1 MENAVKALEISSGVF
16 LGLLILG
23 ALVLGY
29 NRVSELRRT
38 QYEVEQDQ
46 QSADFNKSYE
56 AYNTKSVYGSEI
68 FSLANKVVD
77 YNKAYPAE
85 EGYEELILAVTFT
98 KDYGAYFQ
106 KNMEYTATSITAQ
119 YETIAKKIRKDGSNE
134 IKSSKTNVTKKVQ
147 EWSKVS
153 SSTLNSSFVKPSN
166 EYKAITDYKQ
176 LTNVQNDIVR
186 TTFKCIGYDYD
197 TNGKIT
203 KMSFV
208 EN

>member
-1 MENAVKALEISSGVF
+1 MENAVKALEIASGVF

-38 QYEVEQDQ
+38 QYQVEQDQ

-85 EGYEELILAVTFT
+85 DGYEELILSVTFI
-98 KDYGAYFQ
+98 KDYDSYFQ
-106 KNMEYTATSITAQ
+106 KNMEYTATGITTQ
-119 YETIAKKIRKDGSNE
+119 YEKIAKKIRTDGSKK
-134 IKSSKTNVTKKVQ
+134 IISATNVTRTVQ

-153 SSTLNSSFVKPSN
+153 SSTLNSSFVRTSN

>member
-1 MENAVKALEISSGVF
+1 MENAVKALEIASGVF

-98 KDYGAYFQ
+98 KDYGSYFQ

-119 YETIAKKIRKDGSNE
+119 YETIAKKIRTDGSKK
-134 IKSSKTNVTKKVQ
+134 ITSATNVTRTVQ

-153 SSTLNSSFVKPSN
+153 SSTLNSSFVKTSN

>member
-1 MENAVKALEISSGVF
+1 MENAVKALEIASGVF

-77 YNKAYPAE
+77 YNKSYPAE

-98 KDYGAYFQ
+98 KDYGSYFQ
-106 KNMEYTATSITAQ
+106 KNKNNLIIIPY
-119 YETIAKKIRKDGSNE
+119 
-134 IKSSKTNVTKKVQ
+134 
-147 EWSKVS
+147 
-153 SSTLNSSFVKPSN
+153 
-166 EYKAITDYKQ
+166 
-176 LTNVQNDIVR
+176 
-186 TTFKCIGYDYD
+186 
-197 TNGKIT
+197 
-203 KMSFV
+203 
-208 EN
+208 

>member
-1 MENAVKALEISSGVF
+1 MENAVKALEIASGVF

>member
-1 MENAVKALEISSGVF
+1 MENAVKALEIASGVF

-119 YETIAKKIRKDGSNE
+119 YETIAKEIRKDGSNE

-153 SSTLNSSFVKPSN
+153 KNTLYSSFGKNSDEFKTIQKYQTLV
-166 EYKAITDYKQ
+166 T
-176 LTNVQNDIVR
+176 TQNDIVR
-186 TTFKCIGYDYD
+186 TTFKCIGYEYD
-197 TNGKIT
+197 TNGRIV
-203 KMSFV
+203 KMKFQ